1 MAVLREWLHRV
12 LGALS
17 RRRRDEEL
25 QQELRLH
32 LQLAAEA
39 VQRQGE
45 TPGEAARVAAIRA
58 GGMSHAMDELRDQ
71 RGLPWLDDA
80 TRDVRHAL
88 RMLRRSPGFT
98 TVAVLTLALGIGANT
113 AIFSIVNGVILRPLG
128 YPQPDRLMY
137 FTTQFPAFG
146 FEEFWVSPPE
156 YLEYREL
163 NRSFSSIGAFT
174 TGEQNLLAGDR
185 PVRVRTANVDEH
197 LLNAL
202 GVRPAYGR
210 LFAKGET
217 DVTGPPPAPGMP
229 AQLAP
234 RIAILSHEL
243 WQNGFGGRPMVGQT
257 ILINNVPREVIGVMQ
272 PGADVMDNRTEVWMP
287 LGLNPANRQNRGSHF
302 LYLIGRLRDGVTPQ
316 AARTELDVL
325 IRNWGERTGAKN
337 HVFVPLGTSTGH
349 ILQMK
354 PMREEILG
362 EASQAIWVLQ
372 VAVGFV
378 LLIACANLANLLLAR
393 AEARHREFAV
403 RTALGAG
410 RGRLLRQFMT
420 EGVIL
425 SLAGGALGLLLA
437 HLGVRALL
445 RAYPESLPRTGEVA
459 VDARVLVFTLAMS
472 IATGLIFGLAPI
484 LHIRMKGLITALKEG
499 GARGA
504 TRTARHHIRRGLVMA
519 EVALAVMLV
528 IGAGLLL
535 RTVYNLTT
543 VDAGFDRSRLVT
555 FSITLALRDYPQPS
569 ARAQAFQRLLEN
581 LRAVPGVQAATA
593 MTGLPPNRPLNAN
606 DTDIDNYT
614 APPEGPF
621 ENVDYYQYVMSDYFE
636 TMGIPIVQGRSF
648 QRADAASTGMLAI
661 VNETLANTFWKGRN
675 PIGLRLRPCCGD
687 EVPWFTVV
695 GVAKDVKQGGVD
707 QKTGTEFYFFVDQ
720 TSQVPSPS
728 AISPATNN
736 LVLRTTL
743 PPDALAQTIE
753 RVVRETDRT
762 VPIVRLRDMD
772 TVFAE
777 SIRRPRLLA
786 HLLGAFAGLALLLA
800 ALGTYGVLT
809 YMVAERRRE
818 IGIRMS
824 LGADR
829 SHVLAQI
836 MKQGLLLSGI
846 GVVTGLAGA
855 VGLNRLIAS
864 LLFGVQPTDAS
875 TLFAVT
881 ATIVTVAAV
890 ACGLPAW
897 RASQLDPNVVLRDD

>member
-1 MAVLREWLHRV
+1 MF
-12 LGALS
+12 
-17 RRRRDEEL
+17 
-25 QQELRLH
+25 
-32 LQLAAEA
+32 
-39 VQRQGE
+39 
-45 TPGEAARVAAIRA
+45 
-58 GGMSHAMDELRDQ
+58 
-71 RGLPWLDDA
+71 DDVM
-80 TRDVRHAL
+80 RDVRHGL

-128 YPQPDRLMY
+128 YPEPDRFMY
-137 FTTQFPAFG
+137 LTTQFPAFG

-163 NRSFSSIGAFT
+163 NRSFSSVGAFT

-185 PVRVRTANVDEH
+185 PMRVRTANVDEH

-202 GVRPAYGR
+202 GVQPAYGR

-217 DVTGPPPAPGMP
+217 DITGPPPAPGQP
-229 AQLAP
+229 APLPP
-234 RIAILSHEL
+234 RIAILSYEL
-243 WQNGFGGRPMVGQT
+243 WQNAFGGRPMIGQT
-257 ILINNVPREVIGVMQ
+257 IAHQQRAPRSHWRDAAGCGCDGQ
-272 PGADVMDNRTEVWMP
+272 PHRGLDAARVESSESTEPRQP
-287 LGLNPANRQNRGSHF
+287 LP
-302 LYLIGRLRDGVTPQ
+302 YLIGRLRNGVTPQ
-316 AARTELDVL
+316 AARTELDAL

-337 HVFVPLGTSTGH
+337 HVFVPLGKTTGH

-425 SLAGGALGLLLA
+425 SIAGGAFGLLLA

-445 RAYPESLPRTGEVA
+445 RTYPESLPRTGEVA
-459 VDARVLVFTLAMS
+459 VDARVLVFTFAIS
-472 IATGLIFGLAPI
+472 IATGLVFGLAPI

-555 FSITLALRDYPQPS
+555 FSMTLAIRNYPQPS
-569 ARAQAFQRLLEN
+569 TRAQAFQRLLEK

-593 MTGLPPNRPLNAN
+593 MSGLPPNRPLNAN

-636 TMGIPIVQGRSF
+636 TMGIPIVQGRGF
-648 QRADAASTGMLAI
+648 QRADAASTGLVAI
-661 VNETLANTFWKGRN
+661 VNETLVNTFWRGRN

-687 EVPWFTVV
+687 QVPWFTVV

-720 TSQVPSPS
+720 TSVSPAS
-728 AISPATNN
+728 VAFSPATANV
-736 LVLRTTL
+736 VLRTTL
-743 PPDALAQTIE
+743 PPDALAHTIE

-800 ALGTYGVLT
+800 AIGTYGVLT

-829 SHVLAQI
+829 SNVLAQI
-836 MKQGLLLSGI
+836 MKQGLVLTAA
-846 GVVTGLAGA
+846 GVVDGDCRRTRVEPAALVVAVRRAADRCGDTRRRHGHHRPRGRNGLRPARLAG
-855 VGLNRLIAS
+855 L
-864 LLFGVQPTDAS
+864 
-875 TLFAVT
+875 T
-881 ATIVTVAAV
+881 ARSERGAA
-890 ACGLPAW
+890 G
-897 RASQLDPNVVLRDD
+897 

>member
-1 MAVLREWLHRV
+1 M
-12 LGALS
+12 
-17 RRRRDEEL
+17 
-25 QQELRLH
+25 
-32 LQLAAEA
+32 
-39 VQRQGE
+39 
-45 TPGEAARVAAIRA
+45 P
-58 GGMSHAMDELRDQ
+58 
-71 RGLPWLDDA
+71 LDDL
-80 TRDVRHAL
+80 TRDIRHGL

-98 TVAVLTLALGIGANT
+98 AVAVLTLALGIGANT

-137 FTTQFPAFG
+137 LTTQFPAFG
-146 FEEFWVSPPE
+146 FDEFWVSPPE

-163 NRSFSSIGAFT
+163 NRSFASLGAFT

-185 PVRVRTANVDEH
+185 PMRVRTANVDEH

-202 GVRPAYGR
+202 GVRAAHGR
-210 LFAKGET
+210 LFAQGET
-217 DVTGPPPAPGMP
+217 DVTGPPPAPGQP
-229 AQLAP
+229 APLPP
-234 RIAILSHEL
+234 RILILSHEL
-243 WQNGFGGRPMVGQT
+243 WQTAFGGRPMVGET
-257 ILINNVPREVIGVMQ
+257 VLINSVPREVIGVMP
-272 PGADVMDNRTEVWMP
+272 PGTDVMDNRTEVWMP

-316 AARTELDVL
+316 AAAIELDAL
-325 IRNWGERTGAKN
+325 IRTWGERTGARN
-337 HVFVPLGTSTGH
+337 HVFAPLGTKSGH

-420 EGVIL
+420 EGVLL
-425 SLAGGALGLLLA
+425 SVAGGALGLLLA
-437 HLGVRALL
+437 HSGVRALL
-445 RAYPESLPRTGEVA
+445 RAYPESLPRTGDVA
-459 VDARVLVFTLAMS
+459 VDAGVLAFTLAVS
-472 IATGLIFGLAPI
+472 IATGLIFGLAPL

-504 TRTARHHIRRGLVMA
+504 TRTARHHIRRGLVVA

-535 RTVYNLTT
+535 RTVYNLTR

-555 FSITLALRDYPQPS
+555 FSMTLPISSFNQPS
-569 ARAQAFQRLLEN
+569 ARAQAYQRLLEN

-593 MTGLPPNRPLNAN
+593 MSGLPPNRPLNAN

-621 ENVDYYQYVMSDYFE
+621 ENVDYYQFVMSDYFE

-648 QRADAASTGMLAI
+648 QRADEASTGMVAI
-661 VNETLANTFWKGRN
+661 VNETLVNTFWKGRN

-687 EVPWFTVV
+687 QVPWFTVV
-695 GVAKDVKQGGVD
+695 GVARDVKQGGVD

-720 TSQVPSPS
+720 TSRVPSPS
-728 AISPATNN
+728 AISPATANV
-736 LVLRTTL
+736 VLRTTL

-762 VPIVRLRDMD
+762 VPVVRLRDMD

-777 SIRRPRLLA
+777 AIRRPRLLA

-800 ALGTYGVLT
+800 AIGTYGVLT

-829 SHVLAQI
+829 SRVLAQI
-836 MKQGLLLSGI
+836 MKQGLVLTAV
-846 GVVTGLAGA
+846 GVA
-855 VGLNRLIAS
+855 VGLAAALGVNRLLAS
-864 LLFGVQPTDAS
+864 LLFGVQPTDAA
-875 TLFAVT
+875 TLAAVT
-881 ATIVTVAAV
+881 ATIVLVAAV

-897 RASQLDPNVVLRDD
+897 RASRLDPNVVLRDD